1 MAVTVHLDIAS
12 PEGHIF
18 SGLAE
23 MISVTGEMGE
33 LGIMPGHAQLLSA
46 IKPGQVRVKLQ
57 GGKTDIYYISGGTLE
72 VQPNLITILADT
84 VDRAENLDEAEAI
97 KAKESAEKLLTERKH
112 DEDYTRTLI
121 ELAQAAAK
129 LRAIREMR
137 KYRK

>member
-57 GGKTDIYYISGGTLE
+57 GGKTDIYYISGGILE
-72 VQPNLITILADT
+72 VQPNLVTILADT
-84 VDRAENLDEAEAI
+84 VDRAESLDEASAI

-112 DEDYTRTLI
+112 GEDYTRTLI